1 MQWIQVT
8 ILRVPEMPC
17 PSEYFSDRGCLEPLY
32 LENFDE
38 EDFDGVEFSDGGPT
52 SVRTTYHNLPSSGHK
67 KSIKIVDDDNN
78 IIWREM
84 MNQEIFRFPGKLINH
99 TDQKLTVSRYEN
111 EVFLHIDHIIDREKE
126 ASFDIDDGSDELNLY
141 I

>member
-1 MQWIQVT
+1 M
-8 ILRVPEMPC
+8 
-17 PSEYFSDRGCLEPLY
+17 
-32 LENFDE
+32 ENFDE